1 MATDLLGIDVVFAQ
15 PGSVWLRRLQL
26 PAGSTLEDALQASQ
40 AAQAL
45 NLSPDGIRAGVF
57 GLERPGSHM
66 LADGDRV
73 EIYRPLRFDPME
85 SRRRRAAHRQTARG
99 EGAASDAGA
108 PRLGAIPK
116 P

>member
-1 MATDLLGIDVVFAQ
+1 MTTDVLDIDVVHAQ
-15 PGSVWLRRLQL
+15 PDSVWHRHVQL
-26 PAGSTLEDALQASQ
+26 PPGSTLGDALTASQ

-45 NLSPDGIRAGVF
+45 SLSPEALRVGIF
-57 GLERPGSHM
+57 GLERPLGHL

-85 SRRRRAAHRQTARG
+85 SRRRRAAHRQAARNKGAESTAG
-99 EGAASDAGA
+99 T
-108 PRLGAIPK
+108 PRLRGIPK